1 MAVRQLR
8 TGPIGEMGSPVRREW
23 FRSLWESRVLVSLTN
38 LQDLRKYPLLS
49 FFHAPNWTLK
59 TSIIILIARKVPI
72 NAQTVQ
78 VDCHFPVARVTSH
91 NLYPEGWGEWF

>member
-72 NAQTVQ
+72 NALIVE
-78 VDCHFPVARVTSH
+78 VESGAKPGRALDCITMSAPR
-91 NLYPEGWGEWF
+91 PE